1 VTGDGDGDDP
11 EAGTVCDERFDAAT
25 LHLLRERVAACAAA
39 AGVPQARAADVTL
52 AVHSALDKV
61 LPVRASA
68 EDARETGSPS
78 EGRSSGAGQPC
89 P

>member
-1 VTGDGDGDDP
+1 
-11 EAGTVCDERFDAAT
+11 
-25 LHLLRERVAACAAA
+25 
-39 AGVPQARAADVTL
+39 VPQARAADVTL